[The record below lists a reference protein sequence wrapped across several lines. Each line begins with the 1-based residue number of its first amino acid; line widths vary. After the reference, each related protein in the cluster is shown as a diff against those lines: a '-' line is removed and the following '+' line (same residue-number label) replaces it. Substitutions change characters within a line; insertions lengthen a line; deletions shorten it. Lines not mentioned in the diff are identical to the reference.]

1 MNTHR
6 RLLCCAA
13 GMSLLAPWT
22 TAMSTPLRI
31 EVWKSA
37 TCGCCKD
44 WIAYLE
50 KDGFEVT
57 SHDTGNAAIRARMGL
72 PSRYGSCHTAVI
84 DGYLVE
90 GHVPTREIRRLL
102 RERPDALGIAVP
114 AMPLGS
120 PGMDGPAY
128 GNRREPYAVIL
139 VARNGSVT
147 VYQTYD

>member
-1 MNTHR
+1 
-6 RLLCCAA
+6 
-13 GMSLLAPWT
+13 
-22 TAMSTPLRI
+22 
-31 EVWKSA
+31 
-37 TCGCCKD
+37 
-44 WIAYLE
+44 
-50 KDGFEVT
+50 
-57 SHDTGNAAIRARMGL
+57 
-72 PSRYGSCHTAVI
+72 VI

>member
-6 RLLCCAA
+6 RLLVMAA
-13 GMSLLAPWT
+13 WLSPLAPWS
-22 TAMSTPLRI
+22 AAIAKPLRI

-50 KDGFEVT
+50 KDGFQVI
-57 SHDTGNAAIRARMGL
+57 SHDTGNAAVRARMGL
-72 PSRYGSCHTAVI
+72 PNRYGSCHTAVI

-90 GHVPTREIRRLL
+90 GHVPAREIRRLL
-102 RERPDALGIAVP
+102 RERPAALGIAVP
-114 AMPLGS
+114 EMPIGS

-128 GNRREPYAVIL
+128 GNRREPYAVLL
-139 VARNGSVT
+139 VARDGSAT
-147 VYQTYD
+147 VYQQYD

>member
-6 RLLCCAA
+6 RLLVMAA
-13 GMSLLAPWT
+13 GLSPLAPWS
-22 TAMSTPLRI
+22 AAIAKPLRI

-50 KDGFEVT
+50 KDGFQVI
-57 SHDTGNAAIRARMGL
+57 SHDTGNAAVRARMGL
-72 PSRYGSCHTAVI
+72 PNRYGSCHTAAI

-90 GHVPTREIRRLL
+90 GHVPAREIRRLL
-102 RERPDALGIAVP
+102 RERPAALGIAVP
-114 AMPLGS
+114 EMPIGS

-128 GNRREPYAVIL
+128 GNRREPYAVLL
-139 VARNGSVT
+139 VARDGSAT
-147 VYQTYD
+147 VYQQYD